1 MPAFFRNAS
10 PNLQGILLNLLAILI
25 FTLMDALAK
34 HLILQGYHALQVVW
48 MRYLGQTALITVLI
62 LPRLGTVLRA
72 RHPVMQGLRSI
83 LQFAS
88 SAFFFIALPFI
99 SLASATAISDIN
111 PVLITL
117 GAGLFLGERLGP
129 RRLIAIAVALTGA
142 MIIIRPGTEVFSPA
156 ALLPLACAFSFAAF
170 ALITRAMG
178 PGESLLTS
186 LFYSALFGTLI
197 TTAILPFIWTPIRMT
212 DLAGFLGIGVLGTLG
227 QLCLI
232 RAYATAPASVIAPFG
247 YSGIVLATLWGFLF
261 FAERP
266 DAMTIVGALV
276 IVGAGLYVWHR
287 EAQLARQ
294 PRN

>member
-1 MPAFFRNAS
+1 
-10 PNLQGILLNLLAILI
+10 
-25 FTLMDALAK
+25 
-34 HLILQGYHALQVVW
+34 
-48 MRYLGQTALITVLI
+48 
-62 LPRLGTVLRA
+62 
-72 RHPVMQGLRSI
+72 
-83 LQFAS
+83 
-88 SAFFFIALPFI
+88 
-99 SLASATAISDIN
+99 
-111 PVLITL
+111 
-117 GAGLFLGERLGP
+117 
-129 RRLIAIAVALTGA
+129 

-178 PGESLLTS
+178 PDESLWTS

-197 TTAILPFIWTPIRMT
+197 TTAILPFIWTPIRMA

-294 PRN
+294 SRN